1 MVSVATTHF
10 RALRRNLERC
20 DETLKGRDE
29 KPQGCDEKME
39 RGAGN
44 IKRRDRLAH
53 QALTEALCQGALSLS
68 NTVGKIEK

>member
-1 MVSVATTHF
+1 
-10 RALRRNLERC
+10 LRRNLESC

-44 IKRRDRLAH
+44 IKSRDRLAQ
-53 QALTEALCQGALSLS
+53 QA
-68 NTVGKIEK
+68 